1 MALHDLAQISFR
13 ENRTDDAWS
22 LLHEA
27 QAFWQ
32 AEPRRYGSELL
43 ESRLLQSQLERSNGD
58 VELAL
63 RTLEEALP
71 LRIEMSGE
79 IRRETAVLVNNL
91 GIAYF
96 QAGRLEDADRQ
107 FQRAHELW
115 RLLGQ
120 DRSADA
126 LNTLNNWAAAEARL
140 DRPEAAAEI
149 MEEALSLRRELYG
162 PSAAMAALMNN
173 LGKTLIQLDRSEEAI
188 PLLRA
193 AIEMGRLHAGGE
205 SGTITVAAS
214 LGLAEALAGTGQPAL
229 AQDIIDGI
237 GPRVLETYGVP
248 HVFSA
253 MLSITRAHVHRAN
266 GAYLTA
272 QAALQQARSEL
283 TELGPAGATMLSQL
297 DRLQERWNS
306 DGGTGGALPAQ
317 SATPE

>member
-1 MALHDLAQISFR
+1 DTSLALAQLFFQINDYTGARPLLERLAEGVTGAGSDVRAMALHDLAQISFR

-79 IRRETAVLVNNL
+79 THRETAVLVNNL

-96 QAGRLEDADRQ
+96 QAGRLEDAVRQ

-126 LNTLNNWAAAEARL
+126 LDTLNNWAAAEARL
-140 DRPEAAAEI
+140 DRPEAA
-149 MEEALSLRRELYG
+149 
-162 PSAAMAALMNN
+162 
-173 LGKTLIQLDRSEEAI
+173 
-188 PLLRA
+188 
-193 AIEMGRLHAGGE
+193 
-205 SGTITVAAS
+205 
-214 LGLAEALAGTGQPAL
+214 
-229 AQDIIDGI
+229 
-237 GPRVLETYGVP
+237 
-248 HVFSA
+248 
-253 MLSITRAHVHRAN
+253 
-266 GAYLTA
+266 
-272 QAALQQARSEL
+272 
-283 TELGPAGATMLSQL
+283 
-297 DRLQERWNS
+297 
-306 DGGTGGALPAQ
+306 
-317 SATPE
+317 